1 MSANPNPYSPPL
13 AEVAELQGSG
23 VELGSRGA
31 RLGAVTV
38 DLLVQV
44 LALWLASRLVPWS
57 IFEGDESPSILVLN
71 TGLGLVLFVLV
82 QGWLL
87 VKRGQTVGKMLLG
100 LRITRPDGRAVG
112 AARLLGLRYGIG
124 YVLGGVPVFNMVY
137 GLIDALMIFRESRR
151 CLHDVIA
158 DTIVVKA

>member
-1 MSANPNPYSPPL
+1 MSANPNPYAPPA

-31 RLGAVTV
+31 RLGAVIV

-44 LALWLASRLVPWS
+44 LALWLASLFVPWS
-57 IFEGDESPSILVLN
+57 IFAGDESPTILALN
-71 TGLGLVLFVLV
+71 TGLGLVLFVAV

-87 VKRGQTVGKMLLG
+87 VKRGQTVGKMALG
-100 LRITRPDGRAVG
+100 LRITRPDGQAVG
-112 AARLLGLRYGIG
+112 PARVLGLRYGIG
-124 YVLGGVPVFNMVY
+124 YVLGGVPILNVVY
-137 GLIDALMIFRESRR
+137 GLVDALMIFRESRR